1 MVRGIRTSQPPGE
14 PRVVDAA
21 FETAKRSVRNFLDGV
36 PVPGGNAD
44 LYRLGPPD
52 DALAGQTGVDLE
64 PRGLLDPILL
74 VLIDLGDHVFT
85 LLEVDV
91 TGRTGTDTAT
101 GVLDV
106 DAVLDR
112 DLEDRLA
119 LTTHEIPLDLICLR
133 QTLGVFK
140 DELDWDDRR
149 AVFLVRMAHV
159 HGAGTLQGDSM
170 NLNTSVTIL
179 ARRSPS
185 VVPCWNRME
194 RPRTKMTRTTAPIL
208 ALLTLLLLGGLS
220 APPQTAEVAIDG
232 WEESVRLEER
242 PDGSIVYVLTGPDGT
257 DEEMTPLQFAK
268 RHFRREQ
275 SRTFINRLFN
285 ITSPLGIAW
294 VGIGL
299 LGQALFTGRMI
310 VQWLAS
316 ERKGRSTVPVA
327 FWWMSLLGASMLL
340 AYFIWRKDIVGVLGQ
355 GLGWMIYIRNLALI
369 YGGRGDTPEIEDD
382 PDPEPALEQLDR

>member
-1 MVRGIRTSQPPGE
+1 
-14 PRVVDAA
+14 
-21 FETAKRSVRNFLDGV
+21 
-36 PVPGGNAD
+36 
-44 LYRLGPPD
+44 
-52 DALAGQTGVDLE
+52 
-64 PRGLLDPILL
+64 
-74 VLIDLGDHVFT
+74 
-85 LLEVDV
+85 
-91 TGRTGTDTAT
+91 
-101 GVLDV
+101 
-106 DAVLDR
+106 
-112 DLEDRLA
+112 
-119 LTTHEIPLDLICLR
+119 
-133 QTLGVFK
+133 
-140 DELDWDDRR
+140 
-149 AVFLVRMAHV
+149 
-159 HGAGTLQGDSM
+159 
-170 NLNTSVTIL
+170 
-179 ARRSPS
+179 
-185 VVPCWNRME
+185 ME

-275 SRTFINRLFN
+275 SRTFINKLFN